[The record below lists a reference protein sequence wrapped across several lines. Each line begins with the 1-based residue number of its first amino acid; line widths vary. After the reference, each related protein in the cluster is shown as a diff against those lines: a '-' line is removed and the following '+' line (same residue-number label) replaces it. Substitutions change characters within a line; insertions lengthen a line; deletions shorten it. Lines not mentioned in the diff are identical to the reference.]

1 MLAYGVHKCAVFHG
15 FTQCAK
21 HKWGGPLS
29 QLLHLGRIPPIL
41 IMVIQWLYNGYRM
54 LYNCYIIVISW
65 LLHVIIIMDQYTYI
79 HIYTCTISEATVRPH
94 SCLFKHRLIWH
105 EGSLEVIS
113 AGVEHV
119 REILPSGY
127 LT

>member
-1 MLAYGVHKCAVFHG
+1 M
-15 FTQCAK
+15 
-21 HKWGGPLS
+21 GGSSFAIASSWEDSPNPDN
-29 QLLHLGRIPPIL
+29 GYT
-41 IMVIQWLYNGYRM
+41 MVIQWLYNGYRM

-119 REILPSGY
+119 RKILPSGY

>member
-1 MLAYGVHKCAVFHG
+1 
-15 FTQCAK
+15 
-21 HKWGGPLS
+21 
-29 QLLHLGRIPPIL
+29 
-41 IMVIQWLYNGYRM
+41 MVIT
-54 LYNCYIIVISW
+54 CYHNYGSIHI
-65 LLHVIIIMDQYTYI
+65 YTHIY
-79 HIYTCTISEATVRPH
+79 IYTCTISEATVRPH

-119 REILPSGY
+119 RKILPSGY